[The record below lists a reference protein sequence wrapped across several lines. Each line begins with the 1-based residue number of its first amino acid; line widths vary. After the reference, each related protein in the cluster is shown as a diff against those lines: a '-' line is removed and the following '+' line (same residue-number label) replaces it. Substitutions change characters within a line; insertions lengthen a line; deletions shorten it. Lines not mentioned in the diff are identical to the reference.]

1 VQYVL
6 PGGAEKRA
14 EVMLQSL
21 DQPLEQALLDDGPM
35 QPVAVPTLEP
45 GPASRTA
52 RRPSGAA
59 EPEQAELRREVGR
72 LRAWLDGLERRLE
85 QLGR

>member
-6 PGGAEKRA
+6 PGGTEKRA
-14 EVMLQSL
+14 EVLLQSL
-21 DQPLEQALLDDGPM
+21 AQPLEQALLDDGPM
-35 QPVAVPTLEP
+35 QPAAVPTLEP

-52 RRPSGAA
+52 RRPSGVA

-72 LRAWLDGLERRLE
+72 LRAWLDVLERRLE
-85 QLGR
+85 QLSR